1 MSTSVYVFYHG
12 SVCSA
17 CICKY
22 ILCVC
27 TVYILAVSVCVY
39 VCVLTTCLHDVRRL
53 VGMLDEVREK
63 VVYGGEIGTY
73 NVCIL
78 YESLSFGPESVCVCG
93 FPIKSGQNS
102 V

>member
-22 ILCVC
+22 YTVC
-27 TVYILAVSVCVY
+27 MYILWCFAVSVCVY

-63 VVYGGEIGTY
+63 VVYGGEIGMY
-73 NVCIL
+73 NVCI
-78 YESLSFGPESVCVCG
+78 
-93 FPIKSGQNS
+93 
-102 V
+102 